1 MRQHLPFA
9 KGHGTGNDFVIV
21 PDPDGDLDLSA
32 DLVAALCDRR
42 QGVGGDGVLRIVR
55 TAACP
60 EVAANA
66 DAAEWFMDYRNA
78 DGSLAQMCGNG
89 ARVFARY
96 LVERGLAAG
105 PRVLI
110 LTRSGVVTAEVGE
123 DTITVD
129 MPVPEIRGESTAQ
142 LSDVELKG
150 TVAFCGN
157 PNLVCAVPSPAFS
170 TSREHRCSTR
180 PPFRPGRTSSSTRRP
195 DLQTPAR
202 IFMCGCGSSSAGSGR
217 RCRADPGPAR
227 WRRWL
232 CASTVARRRG
242 RHRRSR
248 RPPDGHPGRW
258 AVPPGRARGD
268 RGRGRRDDLTWSRSG
283 RPFLANLGPTPAT
296 P

>member
-21 PDPDGDLDLSA
+21 PDPDGALDLSA

-42 QGVGGDGVLRIVR
+42 RGVGGDGVLRIVR

-78 DGSLAQMCGNG
+78 DGTLAQMCGNG

-105 PRVLI
+105 PRVVI

-129 MPVPEIRGESTAQ
+129 MPMPEIGGESTAQ

-150 TVAFCGN
+150 TMAFCGN
-157 PNLVCAVPSPAFS
+157 PNLVCRRAGAGVLDLTRAPVLDPAAFPAGANV
-170 TSREHRCSTR
+170 EFYAPAG
-180 PPFRPGRTSSSTRRP
+180 PPGAGT
-195 DLQTPAR
+195 DLHVRMRVVERGVGET
-202 IFMCGCGSSSAGSGR
+202 MSCGSGACAVAAVALRDHGR
-217 RCRADPGPAR
+217 ETGVVSIDVPGGGLTVTLDDGRCLLAGPAVV
-227 WRRWL
+227 
-232 CASTVARRRG
+232 VAEG
-242 RHRRSR
+242 
-248 RPPDGHPGRW
+248 
-258 AVPPGRARGD
+258 VV
-268 RGRGRRDDLTWSRSG
+268 TI
-283 RPFLANLGPTPAT
+283 
-296 P
+296 